1 MYTTYFNNSGGR
13 CVLCR
18 VCAFGKVRRSA
29 QSNHRCQPTFPHR
42 RGQSAAGG
50 GGDETLCG
58 RKIRPETIPR
68 ETTNKQTTLHNYIRF
83 SRTQKKKKGIVIS
96 VLVCEYQKGKCNDSI
111 EIERNNQSEKCI
123 TYWQSVQTERVG
135 RNNNKQTEKVWDTK

>member
-1 MYTTYFNNSGGR
+1 MP
-13 CVLCR
+13 CVCLRQGEKKCTKQSSMPTHVSAPTRTKCR
-18 VCAFGKVRRSA
+18 RR
-29 QSNHRCQPTFPHR
+29 
-42 RGQSAAGG
+42 G